1 MTPNSNQK
9 ILKEIKDL
17 EDLIVD
23 PNGDKLSSDV
33 LLNMTTLMY
42 NTFEQYLRYSD
53 CSNRVELSVL
63 LNHIHTIKLSLLQTL

>member
-23 PNGDKLSSDV
+23 PNGDKLSLDV
-33 LLNMTTLMY
+33 LLNVTALMY

-53 CSNRVELSVL
+53 CSNRGELYVL
-63 LNHIHTIKLSLLQTL
+63 FNYIHAIKLSLLQTF